1 MLNGITWKQFLEGAA
16 LLSIGYYAV
25 IILLYYRKELTGILQ
40 RQPLIGAQ
48 PDSTGVVANHDP
60 LLPQVHELVTA
71 IKNVLYAAASQQY
84 AWNETIFALQQ
95 LLKEYPQVHGSR
107 FTVSI
112 NNEITHLSN
121 EILGI
126 PVTDEELQ
134 SLWVA

>member
-1 MLNGITWKQFLEGAA
+1 MLNGITWKQFLEGVV

-40 RQPLIGAQ
+40 RQPKGSARQ
-48 PDSTGVVANHDP
+48 EASGVAINQDP
-60 LLPQVHELVTA
+60 LLPQVHELVTG
-71 IKNVLYAAASQQY
+71 IKNALYAAASQQY

-126 PVTDEELQ
+126 PVSDEELQ

>member
-1 MLNGITWKQFLEGAA
+1 MLNGITWKQFLEGVA

-25 IILLYYRKELTGILQ
+25 IILLYYRKEFTGILQ
-40 RQPLIGAQ
+40 RHQQAIAQ
-48 PDSTGVVANHDP
+48 HDTGGITAKHDP
-60 LLPQVHELVTA
+60 LLPQVHELVTG

-95 LLKEYPQVHGSR
+95 LLKDYPQVHGSR
-107 FTVSI
+107 YTLSI

-126 PVTDEELQ
+126 PVSDEELQ